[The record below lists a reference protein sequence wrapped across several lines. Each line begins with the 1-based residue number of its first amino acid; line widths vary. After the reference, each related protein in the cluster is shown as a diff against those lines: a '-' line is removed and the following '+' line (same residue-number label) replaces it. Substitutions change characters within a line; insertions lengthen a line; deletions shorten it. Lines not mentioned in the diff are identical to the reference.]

1 MVYGIYHSANN
12 MVYTMIYNMVCGM
25 VYTIWYMARYI
36 YKVKSLLST
45 YIPWYISWYIPCGIS
60 LELWYI
66 PSKSGVYHGAFQMD
80 IVVLLQE

>member
-36 YKVKSLLST
+36 YKVKSL
-45 YIPWYISWYIPCGIS
+45 
-60 LELWYI
+60 
-66 PSKSGVYHGAFQMD
+66 F
-80 IVVLLQE
+80 